1 MRSGVLLHAS
11 YLSWGTQLPGD
22 LSGRGEH
29 SLKAVLNLTTAVST
43 SYQAYGL
50 LATPGPSR
58 AAEAAR
64 AGATRFPGRGR
75 LPTPNVASSRR

>member
-29 SLKAVLNLTTAVST
+29 SLKAVFNLTTAVST

-50 LATPGPSR
+50 LATPSR

-75 LPTPNVASSRR
+75 LPTPNGASSRR